1 MNVQGRKEGGRE
13 GRKEGREGREEGK
26 KGGKGGRKERREGRE
41 GREGGG
47 RREDV
52 TEYLEGEASCHY
64 ISVGRDNRNIVQ
76 NDSVLTLHHLKQQQ
90 QQQQQ
95 NKENNKDVRK

>member
-1 MNVQGRKEGGRE
+1 MNECSRKEGGRE
-13 GRKEGREGREEGK
+13 GRKER
-26 KGGKGGRKERREGRE
+26 RE

-52 TEYLEGEASCHY
+52 SEYLEGESSCHY
-64 ISVGRDNRNIVQ
+64 ISVRRDDRNIVQ

-90 QQQQQ
+90 QQ
-95 NKENNKDVRK
+95 RK